1 MNILIE
7 GPDASGKS
15 TLVQE
20 ILREFPYLTHWHLTS
35 STPDVTEGIKF
46 YENKLNCIFDRGI
59 ISTLVYSE
67 IFKDTIK
74 PTFSDVLWVL
84 NRMDYI
90 IFCIPQN
97 KEKYLE
103 HFQTISKERHEDY
116 KNMTR
121 VYDKFNRIYKQLK
134 LLNYFNCSRF
144 DIFRN
149 AEKTQETQ
157 ERIINE
163 LKCL

>member
-20 ILREFPYLTHWHLTS
+20 ILKEFNYLTHWHLTS
-35 STPDVTEGIKF
+35 STPDVTDGIQF
-46 YENKLNCIFDRGI
+46 YENKINCIFDRGI

-67 IFKDTIK
+67 VFKDTKK
-74 PTFSDVLWVL
+74 PPFSDVLWVL

-90 IFCIPQN
+90 IFCLPHS
-97 KEKYLE
+97 KDKYLE
-103 HFQTISKERHEDY
+103 HFREVSNTRHEDY
-116 KNMTR
+116 KNMNK
-121 VYDKFNRIYKQLK
+121 VYDKFNRIHKQLK
-134 LLNYFNCSRF
+134 LLNFFNCVRF
-144 DIFRN
+144 DIFSN
-149 AEKTQETQ
+149 SQNTQ

>member
-20 ILREFPYLTHWHLTS
+20 ILKEFPYLTHWHLTS
-35 STPDVTEGIKF
+35 STPDVIEGIRF
-46 YENKLNCIFDRGI
+46 YENKLNTIYDRGI

-67 IFKDTIK
+67 IFKDTKK

-84 NRMDYI
+84 NKMDLI
-90 IFCIPQN
+90 VFCIPHN
-97 KEKYLE
+97 KDKYLE
-103 HFQTISKERHEDY
+103 HFQTISNTRNEQY
-116 KNMTR
+116 KNMTK
-121 VYDKFNRIYKQLK
+121 VYDKFYRIYKQLK
-134 LLNYFNCSRF
+134 LLKYFNCLRF
-144 DIFRN
+144 DIFN
-149 AEKTQETQ
+149 NPEKTQ